1 LVGDVCADSMG
12 SSGGR
17 AEKGK
22 GKACASSRSSEGEAE
37 VIDLDA
43 LGPASDAGDDDIVME

>member
-1 LVGDVCADSMG
+1 MG